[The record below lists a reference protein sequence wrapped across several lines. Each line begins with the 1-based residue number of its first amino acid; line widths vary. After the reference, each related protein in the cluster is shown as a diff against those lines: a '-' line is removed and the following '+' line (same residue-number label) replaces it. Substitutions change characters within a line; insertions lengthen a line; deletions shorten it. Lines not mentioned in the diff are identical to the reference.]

1 MGLEITESVA
11 MRDIEITIHKLNELS
26 KLGIQISIDD
36 FGTGFSSL
44 AYLKKFPINK
54 LKISQLFVKGVMTDR
69 NDQIIVTS
77 IIALAK
83 SLKLKVVAEGVEN
96 EEQLSFLKQRQCDEI
111 QGYLFCKPLPA
122 EVFCKDFATSTPN
135 PNDAKTSLKML

>member
-44 AYLKKFPINK
+44 VYLRKFPINK
-54 LKISQLFVKGVMTDR
+54 LKISQLFVKGIMTDR
-69 NDQIIVTS
+69 NDQIIVKS

-96 EEQLSFLKQRQCDEI
+96 EEQLSFLKQQQCDEI

-122 EVFCKDFATSTPN
+122 EEFSKN
-135 PNDAKTSLKML
+135 SLAGIPFPIGVK